1 VKKKVV
7 ASLNKTPKK
16 ITASPVNLLSK
27 DEFVV
32 KLFSKSD
39 QSKMSN
45 IIDKVGK
52 KDLLV
57 CNEILNCL
65 KDDYY
70 KISSK
75 VKLTTLSIQ
84 SVQTLVKNTTNH
96 SLLIA
101 CLYLRADQDTFVY
114 IYEKMNKLG
123 LLDNLYIFLDKHKK
137 KFDINIYL
145 NSIFLSNSYNEKT
158 PFRFRYDLFKLTVNL
173 INNESL
179 LLEQM
184 KKDRDSNI
192 VINLKPEDAQK
203 LIDIFI
209 NGGKISVSEFI
220 LSQNLET
227 VPIEFVRNIR
237 AKLSPLLIVEILK
250 YEKMRN
256 SIKYISLFIEPRLKE
271 IINNAQDLENI
282 LPLMLVRNQLRSLG
296 LFDLLAEKTK
306 ELLGKKEDLAI
317 LLEDPFLRANQLKND
332 ELVQS
337 LEKKHKD
344 VSHCV
349 QELKSAKLQI
359 EKLEKTINSSNQRNM
374 GEARS
379 EIDTRT
385 QRDRQVR
392 IDIYKELIKVFER
405 DPNSR
410 NVILENF
417 GLEEIGHVGEK
428 FVWDQEIC
436 ESITRET
443 LIEGLVVKPGYIWWD
458 GNSKVVIKRILLKAL
473 QN

>member
-1 VKKKVV
+1 
-7 ASLNKTPKK
+7 
-16 ITASPVNLLSK
+16 
-27 DEFVV
+27 
-32 KLFSKSD
+32 
-39 QSKMSN
+39 
-45 IIDKVGK
+45 
-52 KDLLV
+52 
-57 CNEILNCL
+57 
-65 KDDYY
+65 
-70 KISSK
+70 
-75 VKLTTLSIQ
+75 
-84 SVQTLVKNTTNH
+84 
-96 SLLIA
+96 
-101 CLYLRADQDTFVY
+101 
-114 IYEKMNKLG
+114 
-123 LLDNLYIFLDKHKK
+123 
-137 KFDINIYL
+137 
-145 NSIFLSNSYNEKT
+145 
-158 PFRFRYDLFKLTVNL
+158 
-173 INNESL
+173 
-179 LLEQM
+179 
-184 KKDRDSNI
+184 
-192 VINLKPEDAQK
+192 
-203 LIDIFI
+203 
-209 NGGKISVSEFI
+209 
-220 LSQNLET
+220 
-227 VPIEFVRNIR
+227 
-237 AKLSPLLIVEILK
+237 
-250 YEKMRN
+250 
-256 SIKYISLFIEPRLKE
+256 
-271 IINNAQDLENI
+271 
-282 LPLMLVRNQLRSLG
+282 MLVRNQLRSLG

-337 LEKKHKD
+337 LEKKDKD

-359 EKLEKTINSSNQRNM
+359 DKLEKIINSSNQRNM

-458 GNSKVVIKRILLKAL
+458 GNSKVVIKRVLLKAL